1 MLYIAAGEFLLS
13 KGLGMVIDTDLA
25 VQRFIQRWQGKTGS
39 EKANYQLFLTELCE
53 LLAVDKPEPAQ
64 NDNKQNAYVFE
75 RRVDMFDASG
85 KSNPGFIDLYKRDS
99 FVLEAKSTVK
109 KVGSGGLD
117 VALERAYNQ
126 AEGYIKNLPSFEKK
140 PPFLIVT
147 DVGHV
152 LQVYSEF
159 TCSGSTYTAFPDQNS
174 FRIPLADLAKP
185 EIRER
190 LRSIWLDP
198 HSLDPSKKAALVTR
212 AIATHL
218 AGLAKSLE
226 QAHTPEQ
233 VGTFLMRCLF
243 TMFAEDV
250 GLLPEKLFTQLL
262 ERLKNKPESCAPAL
276 KNLWNLMDT
285 GGFEGVTMEQIRRFN
300 GGLFAQADALPLNK
314 EQIELLLKA
323 SLSDWRFVEP
333 AIFGTL
339 LERALNP
346 KERHKLGAHYTP
358 RAYVERLV
366 FPTVIEPLREEW
378 KNVQA
383 AAVLLEQQ
391 KPSKKGKKKHSEAIG
406 LVRAFHTKL
415 CGLRILD
422 PACGSGN
429 FLYVTLEHMKKLE
442 GEILDFLQQL
452 GFAQTSLEM
461 ESVSVN
467 PQQFLGIE
475 VNPRAAKIAEMVL
488 WIGYLQWHFRTHGN
502 VAPPEPILRDF
513 HNIECR
519 DAVLAWEAIE
529 PELDEL
535 GKPVT
540 RWDGVS
546 MKVHPVTGK
555 DVPDDVARVPVWRYV
570 KPRKAEWPK
579 AEFIVGNP
587 PFIGAAQM
595 RATLG
600 DGYVEALR
608 KTWKEVPDSSDFV
621 MYWWHQAAE
630 TVRLGKA
637 QRFGFITT
645 NSIKQTYN
653 RRIIKS
659 HLETE
664 PALSLIFAIPDHP
677 WVDSVDGAA
686 VRIAMTVG
694 SSKSKEELGT
704 LSHLLKEIAA
714 DSQDAVN
721 VVFKTTKG
729 IIYADLK
736 IGVNLT
742 TAIPL
747 ACNSQLSQ
755 RGLELG
761 GSGFIIEPDVA
772 TKLGLHTRLNAS
784 RYLRRYRNGRDLN
797 QTPRDVY
804 LIDMFGLNAEEV
816 KNNYPEIYQ
825 WLIENVKP
833 ERDQNRLSAVK
844 NSWWLH
850 RRLREDLRK
859 ALTDLSRFIVTVYV
873 SKHRIFTY
881 LEKGIAPDDALIA
894 IGLDNSFYL
903 GVLST
908 RIHTLW
914 ALVKGGDLG
923 PTPRYNKTVCFE
935 TFPFPIPTETQKTKI
950 RTLAEQL
957 DAHRKRQQT
966 AHPELTLT
974 NMYNVLEKLRLEQ
987 TLNDKE
993 KITHQQG
1000 LITLL
1005 KELHD
1010 DLDRAVF
1017 DAYGWNDLAEQLVG
1031 KAGATTPL
1039 PDKPEAQAQA
1049 EEELLSRLV
1058 ALNAERAAEEAQGLI
1073 RWLRPEFQAPQAQT
1087 VQQTELQVDSEES
1100 NDVTTPEP
1108 ASKCTWPKALPDQ
1121 FKLVRDLLSQ
1131 PKTLIELNKYFK
1143 TPPKMLEDVVETL
1156 CAMGNVQ
1163 LEQNRYRLI

>member
-1 MLYIAAGEFLLS
+1 MSMTTEAS
-13 KGLGMVIDTDLA
+13 T
-25 VQRFIQRWQGKTGS
+25 FIQRWQGKTGS

-53 LLAVDKPEPAQ
+53 LLTVEKPQPAQ
-64 NDNKQNAYVFE
+64 ADNQHNAYVFE
-75 RRVDMFDASG
+75 RRVDMFDSSG

-99 FVLEAKSTVK
+99 FVLEAKSTGK

-126 AEGYIKNLPSFEKK
+126 AEGYIKNLPQFEKK

-147 DVGHV
+147 DIGHV

-159 TCSGSTYTAFPDQNS
+159 SCSGSTYTAFPDQNS
-174 FRIPLADLAKP
+174 FRIKLEDLAKT
-185 EIRER
+185 EIQER
-190 LRSIWLDP
+190 LRTIWTDP

-212 AIATHL
+212 TIATHL
-218 AGLAKSLE
+218 AELAKSLE
-226 QAHTPEQ
+226 QQYSAEQ

-250 GLLPEKLFTQLL
+250 GLLPEKIFTQLL
-262 ERLKNKPESCAPAL
+262 EKLKDKPESCAPAL
-276 KNLWNLMDT
+276 KNLWTLMDK
-285 GGFEGVTMEQIRRFN
+285 GGFEGMTMEQIKRFN
-300 GGLFAQADALPLNK
+300 GGLFAGADALPLTQA
-314 EQIELLLKA
+314 QIELLLEA
-323 SLSDWRFVEP
+323 ALADWRFVEP

-391 KPSKKGKKKHSEAIG
+391 KPSKKGKKTSDAIK
-406 LVRAFHTKL
+406 LVQEFHTHL
-415 CGLRILD
+415 CSLRILD

-452 GFAQTSLEM
+452 GFIQTSLEM
-461 ESVSVN
+461 ETVSVS

-502 VAPPEPILRDF
+502 VSPPEPILRDF

-519 DAVLAWEAIE
+519 DAVLAWDAIE
-529 PELDEL
+529 PVLDEA

-540 RWDGVS
+540 RWDGVT

-555 DVPDDVARVPVWRYV
+555 DVPDETARVPMQRYV
-570 KPRKAEWPK
+570 NPRKAVWPK
-579 AEFIVGNP
+579 ADFIVGNP
-587 PFIGAAQM
+587 PFIGAAPM

-630 TVRLGKA
+630 TVRLGQA

-645 NSIKQTYN
+645 NSVKQTFN

-677 WVDSVDGAA
+677 WVDSADGAA

-704 LSHLLKEIAA
+704 LSNLLKEIAA
-714 DSQDAVN
+714 DSQDAVD
-721 VVFKTTKG
+721 VIFKTTKG

-736 IGVNLT
+736 IGINLT
-742 TAIPL
+742 TASPL

-761 GSGFIIEPDVA
+761 GGGFIIEPDVA
-772 TKLGLHTRLNAS
+772 KKLGLHTRLNAS

-804 LIDMFGLNAEEV
+804 LIDMFGLNSEEV
-816 KNNYPEIYQ
+816 KTNYPEIYQ

-833 ERDQNRLSAVK
+833 ERDQNRLAAVK
-844 NSWWLH
+844 NFWWLH

-859 ALTDLSRFIVTVYV
+859 ALTDLNRFIVTVYV
-873 SKHRIFTY
+873 SKHRTFTY
-881 LEKGIAPDDALIA
+881 LEKDIAPDDALIA
-894 IGLDNSFYL
+894 IGLDDAFYL

-914 ALVKGGDLG
+914 ALAKGGDLG

-935 TFPFPIPTETQKTKI
+935 TFPFPNPTEAQKAKI
-950 RTLAEQL
+950 RDLAEQL
-957 DAHRKRQQT
+957 DAHRKRQQA

-974 NMYNVLEKLRLEQ
+974 NMYNILEKLRLGE
-987 TLNDKE
+987 TLNDKD
-993 KITHQQG
+993 KLTHQQG
-1000 LITLL
+1000 LITILR
-1005 KELHD
+1005 ELHD

-1017 DAYGWNDLAEQLVG
+1017 EAYGWNDLAEQLVG

-1058 ALNAERAAEEAQGLI
+1058 ALNTERANEEAQGLI
-1073 RWLRPEFQAPQAQT
+1073 RWLRPEFQAPQTQT
-1087 VQQTELQVDSEES
+1087 AQQTELAVEIEETDGVS
-1100 NDVTTPEP
+1100 VTP
-1108 ASKCTWPKALPDQ
+1108 ASKLAWPKALPEQ
-1121 FKLVRDLLSQ
+1121 FKLVRSLLTQ
-1131 PKTLIELNKYFK
+1131 PKTLSDLSQQFK
-1143 TPPKMLEDVVETL
+1143 TKPKALEEVLQTL
-1156 CAMGNVQ
+1156 SDMGSVQ
-1163 LEQNRYRLI
+1163 LEQNSYRLI

>member
-1 MLYIAAGEFLLS
+1 MSMTTEAS
-13 KGLGMVIDTDLA
+13 T
-25 VQRFIQRWQGKTGS
+25 FIQRWQGKTGS

-53 LLAVDKPEPAQ
+53 LLAVEKPQPAQ
-64 NDNKQNAYVFE
+64 ADNQHNAYVFE
-75 RRVDMFDASG
+75 RRVDMFDSSG

-99 FVLEAKSTVK
+99 FVLEAKSTGK

-126 AEGYIKNLPSFEKK
+126 AEGYIKNLPQFEKK

-159 TCSGSTYTAFPDQNS
+159 SCSGSTYTAFPDQNS
-174 FRIPLADLAKP
+174 FRIKLEDLAKT
-185 EIRER
+185 EIQER
-190 LRSIWLDP
+190 LRTIWTDP

-212 AIATHL
+212 TIATHL
-218 AGLAKSLE
+218 AELAKSLE
-226 QAHTPEQ
+226 QQYSAEQ

-250 GLLPEKLFTQLL
+250 GLLPEKIFTQLL
-262 ERLKNKPESCAPAL
+262 EKLKDKPESCAPAL
-276 KNLWNLMDT
+276 KNLWTLMDK
-285 GGFEGVTMEQIRRFN
+285 GGFEGMTMEQIKRFN
-300 GGLFAQADALPLNK
+300 GGLFAGADALPLTQA
-314 EQIELLLKA
+314 QIELLLEA
-323 SLSDWRFVEP
+323 ALADWRFVEP

-391 KPSKKGKKKHSEAIG
+391 KPSKKGKKTSDAIK
-406 LVRAFHTKL
+406 LVQEFHTHL
-415 CGLRILD
+415 CSLRILD

-452 GFAQTSLEM
+452 GFIQTSLEM
-461 ESVSVN
+461 ETVSVS

-502 VAPPEPILRDF
+502 VSPPEPILRDF

-519 DAVLAWEAIE
+519 DAVLAWDAIE
-529 PELDEL
+529 PVLDEA

-540 RWDGVS
+540 RWDGVT

-555 DVPDDVARVPVWRYV
+555 DVPDETARVPMQRYV
-570 KPRKAEWPK
+570 NPRKAVWPK
-579 AEFIVGNP
+579 TDFIVGNP
-587 PFIGAAQM
+587 PFIGAAPM

-630 TVRLGKA
+630 TVRLGQA

-645 NSIKQTYN
+645 NSLRQTFN
-653 RRIIKS
+653 RRVVQAQ
-659 HLETE
+659 LEAKE
-664 PALSLIFAIPDHP
+664 PLSLIFAIPDHP

-694 SSKSKEELGT
+694 QAGKVSGELYVLLNEVVKQESDAVDIELKNLRGTIHSDLSVGANIASAQNLLANADLSNRGFCLFGQGFVIEPVKAQTLGLGT
-704 LSHLLKEIAA
+704 
-714 DSQDAVN
+714 
-721 VVFKTTKG
+721 TKNTEKY
-729 IIYADLK
+729 IR
-736 IGVNLT
+736 N
-742 TAIPL
+742 
-747 ACNSQLSQ
+747 
-755 RGLELG
+755 
-761 GSGFIIEPDVA
+761 
-772 TKLGLHTRLNAS
+772 
-784 RYLRRYRNGRDLN
+784 YRNGKDIAQSSRN
-797 QTPRDVY
+797 VMVIDVY
-804 LIDMFGLNAEEV
+804 GLSVEELRSQQ
-816 KNNYPEIYQ
+816 PAIYQ
-825 WLIENVKP
+825 HLLETVKP
-833 ERDQNRLSAVK
+833 ERDTNNRESRRK
-844 NSWWLH
+844 NWWIFG
-850 RRLREDLRK
+850 EPNPKLRK
-859 ALTDLSRFIVTVYV
+859 QLTNITRYITTVET
-873 SKHRIFTY
+873 SKHRFFVF
-881 LEKGIAPDDALIA
+881 LEQDILPDNMLVNIALDDAYF
-894 IGLDNSFYL
+894 IGL
-903 GVLST
+903 LSS
-908 RIHTLW
+908 RIHVLW
-914 ALVKGGDLG
+914 ALAKGGDLG
-923 PTPRYNKTVCFE
+923 LTPRYNKTVCFE
-935 TFPFPIPTETQKTKI
+935 TFPFPNPTEAQKTKI

-957 DAHRKRQQT
+957 DAHRKRQQAT
-966 AHPELTLT
+966 HPELTLT
-974 NMYNVLEKLRLEQ
+974 NMYNVLEKLRLGE
-987 TLNDKE
+987 TLNDKD
-993 KITHQQG
+993 KLTHQQG
-1000 LITLL
+1000 LITILR
-1005 KELHD
+1005 ELHD

-1017 DAYGWNDLAEQLVG
+1017 EAYGWNDLAEQLVG

-1058 ALNAERAAEEAQGLI
+1058 ALNTERANEEAQGLI
-1073 RWLRPEFQAPQAQT
+1073 RWLRPEFQAPQTQT
-1087 VQQTELQVDSEES
+1087 AQQTELAVEIEETNGVS
-1100 NDVTTPEP
+1100 VTP
-1108 ASKCTWPKALPDQ
+1108 ASKLAWPKALPEQ
-1121 FKLVRDLLSQ
+1121 FKLVRSLLTQ
-1131 PKTLIELNKYFK
+1131 PKTLSDLSQQFK
-1143 TPPKMLEDVVETL
+1143 TKPKALEEVLQTL
-1156 CAMGNVQ
+1156 SDMGSVQ
-1163 LEQNRYRLI
+1163 LEQNSYRLI